1 MGRPAIGVSGFPGN
15 RTDRYR
21 AGITATARMA
31 ASYPMGTF
39 PAVSAGPEDPLACR
53 DAEEESMPTFGVL
66 VGGGPAPGIN
76 AVITAATKV
85 ATRRGAKVIGLLDG
99 FKWIMEG
106 RTDRTL
112 ALDEAAVAGLH
123 LRGGTVLHTARA
135 NPTRKEE
142 HLENC
147 VKALE
152 SLGVDHLLT
161 IGGDDTATSAS
172 RVAEAAGGRIRVA
185 HVPKTIDNDLP
196 LPPGVPTFGHD
207 TAREHATAVVERI
220 LSDCE
225 ATQRWFFIVM
235 MGRQAGHLA
244 LGAGK
249 AAGAPLVLIPEEFEP
264 PIRLADLVRVLEGGI
279 VNRLADGRA
288 DGVAVIAEGVM
299 EYMDPDDPHL
309 KDVPRDEHGHIRLA
323 EIPIARLLRTAVQ
336 EELAGRGVRV
346 AIGEKE
352 VGYELRSGYPTASDR
367 DYCLDLGAG
376 AVETLLSGVSG
387 VLVTRQAG
395 RIVPVPFAEIIDP
408 ETGRSRTRQVDV
420 EAAAWQTCLALQER
434 LGAADLDDPE
444 RLAVVARVSGLSPEA
459 ARERYGAG

>member
-1 MGRPAIGVSGFPGN
+1 MS
-15 RTDRYR
+15 
-21 AGITATARMA
+21 
-31 ASYPMGTF
+31 
-39 PAVSAGPEDPLACR
+39 
-53 DAEEESMPTFGVL
+53 TFGIL

-76 AVITAATKV
+76 AVIAAATTV

-106 RTDRTL
+106 RTDHTL
-112 ALDEAAVAGLH
+112 VLDEAAVAGLH

-135 NPTRKEE
+135 NPTRKRE

-152 SLGVDHLLT
+152 SLGIDHLLT

-196 LPPGVPTFGHD
+196 LPPGIPTFGHD

-220 LSDCE
+220 LADCE
-225 ATQRWFFIVM
+225 STQRWFFIVM

-249 AAGAPLVLIPEEFEP
+249 ATGAPLVLIPEEFAP

-279 VNRLADGRA
+279 VKRLARGRA

-309 KDVPRDEHGHIRLA
+309 VDVPRDEHGHIRLA
-323 EIPIARLLRTAVQ
+323 EIPIAKLLRTAVQ
-336 EELAGRGVRV
+336 DELAPRGVKV

-352 VGYELRSGYPTASDR
+352 VGYELRSGYPTACDR

-376 AVETLLSGVSG
+376 AVEVLLSGESG
-387 VLVTRQAG
+387 VLVTRRGG
-395 RIVPVPFAEIIDP
+395 RIVPVPFQEIIDP
-408 ETGRSRTRQVDV
+408 ETGRSRTRQVDLDSIV
-420 EAAAWQTCLALQER
+420 WQTCLALQER
-434 LGAADLDDPE
+434 IEPADLADPE
-444 RLAVVARVSGLSPEA
+444 RLAEIARAAGLSPEA
-459 ARERYGAG
+459 AREYFGSR